1 MFNDFTGDILF
12 STADHANL
20 LDIKLFCIYLLMF
33 VSYYNEYHSLF
44 QILLR
49 TLHECI
55 PQQNLSLK
63 IQLVKPTLELKSP

>member
-1 MFNDFTGDILF
+1 
-12 STADHANL
+12 
-20 LDIKLFCIYLLMF
+20 MF

-49 TLHECI
+49 TLHERI

-63 IQLVKPTLELKSP
+63 IQLVKPTHELKSP